1 MFQTDLIWSGVKS
14 LINERGQKMFRKVIV
29 YVTVISFFFAVN
41 ISAASMERKT
51 LEPMESTVIN
61 YEGESNSAS
70 DYNIQQASNQQIS
83 DNYEMYELA
92 IITQLVGWKSD
103 DTIKQKIID
112 SLTVTGWGLSWP
124 ALFIAVA
131 AGGILGIVIALIFLA
146 ISSFTGPFGLE
157 SMLSTD
163 DADNQSIPEW

>member
-1 MFQTDLIWSGVKS
+1 
-14 LINERGQKMFRKVIV
+14 MFRKVIV

-51 LEPMESTVIN
+51 VEPMESTVIN

-124 ALFIAVA
+124 ALFIA
-131 AGGILGIVIALIFLA
+131 IALIFLA